1 MSMYETLH
9 FADESFEPI
18 VQDAERVL
26 QKLLKNMVEKGS
38 SDGSLTI
45 KVDIEMVQDV
55 IQNFDPSIEGETR
68 KVIKPKLSHKV
79 SSMLQIKDESKGSMN
94 TDGYELV
101 WDEDLEEYVLKPIV
115 QQQRSIFDADYVVV
129 DDEPGDDEDDD
140 ETPALEGRRILS
152 LPDGAPAEDDEDDDP
167 GEYNAAEDDTEAPD
181 DEEDEDED
189 LSDDFGG
196 YDYEQP
202 DEY

>member
-9 FADESFEPI
+9 FTDEAFEPI

-26 QKLLKNMVEKGS
+26 QKLLKNMVEKCS

-45 KVDIEMVQDV
+45 KVDIEMVQDI

-68 KVIKPKLSHKV
+68 KVIRPKLSHKV

-115 QQQRSIFDADYVVV
+115 QQQRSFFDADFAVVV
-129 DDEPGDDEDDD
+129 DEPDDEDDD
-140 ETPALEGRRILS
+140 DTPVLEGRKILL
-152 LPDGAPAEDDEDDDP
+152 LPGSGSDENDEEDAGPSE
-167 GEYNAAEDDTEAPD
+167 GNAAEDDTEAPD
-181 DEEDEDED
+181 DEDED